1 MKFVN
6 QTLADQ
12 WTSSEIELKS
22 IYKAWA
28 EMPTPP
34 KRGTPEFAH
43 FDTEMESKIR
53 KPSIKVHQKRI
64 SILVENTRLLKV
76 LKNV

>member
-12 WTSSEIELKS
+12 WAATEIELKS
-22 IYKAWA
+22 IYKAWC

-34 KRGTPEFAH
+34 KRGTPDFLTFER
-43 FDTEMESKIR
+43 EMKSKVR
-53 KPSIKVHQKRI
+53 EPSIKVNQKRI
-64 SILVENTRLLKV
+64 TLLAEKTKLLAELKKV
-76 LKNV
+76 